1 MPGTLSGSE
10 ASCRRETGAPVPRYG
25 VTDDMDDMAESML
38 ELRLSEAERDII
50 ANALIITEIRR

>member
-1 MPGTLSGSE
+1 M
-10 ASCRRETGAPVPRYG
+10 PRYG